1 MSVSLYPAFQF
12 RQLVFVLLLAAIIT
26 PQAGAVDIED
36 QPIQSASIIK
46 PNLMFI
52 LDDSGS
58 MVLTHMPDTANE
70 VTRNCYKNS
79 WYNTIYYNP
88 SIKYDPPKDA
98 LGASFPAQSFTSAER
113 NGFNT
118 AGANVNLSSSFIS
131 FYSVYFLGT
140 STQAAVPAYY
150 YVYNNATGTPPLP
163 TNGCKADANY
173 VKITVSST
181 SCATTYGR
189 TCPTGTDERVNFAN
203 WFSYYS
209 TRMLMMK
216 SGVSTAFS
224 SIGDK
229 YRVGFSSLWGNDY
242 DNNGPSFNFVPVSD
256 FDGTQ
261 KNTWYTRLYD
271 VREYNGTPLHAA
283 LTRAGNYYSG
293 TNPFG
298 SSPDP
303 VQYSCQKNFAILSTD
318 GYWNTQ
324 AGSGIN
330 PATYPGNWDR
340 TVPASMP
347 IKQGESA
354 YNSANTGLVEGA
366 IFPRPYYEGP
376 TVDTDSL
383 ADVAMKYWVSDLRTT
398 GANAPN
404 NVAVSASDPAYWQHM
419 NTITIGLGVDG
430 TLAYPS
436 ALTAIANG
444 TANWPNAAAD
454 SATAIDDLWHAAVN
468 GRGNYYKATDPT
480 SLSAGL
486 AGALRAITDASFFG
500 VGPSVSTNNLGISDN
515 TDFTQ
520 YFSSYKIIDWSGD
533 VQKFNVDRATGVKT
547 GTALWSASRQLDAQ
561 YPFGGSQW
569 QSRKIVTKT
578 PDGTTIDFAYAN
590 LDSTTDL
597 DTATAGL
604 QTQQSA
610 LCFKATP
617 TGLCVVNDTKVVDY
631 LRGDSTYEGD
641 YGITGKYFRNRKD
654 IAETTY
660 HKRNLLG
667 DIVNFAP
674 VYVAADY
681 REYLDSSDHDYSA
694 YQAMTLS
701 RAKTVYVGANDGM
714 VHALD
719 AANGNELWAY
729 IPSFLIRNEN
739 DTATPARENG
749 LRSLSYQD
757 NGDPS
762 FSHHFYVNGQSE
774 VGAVNFNHVG
784 TNVQGATGDWHTIL
798 VGGLGKGGKGY
809 FAIDVTNQT
818 TDPTTK
824 ILWEFPNA
832 TSPVTGQ
839 MGYSFGRPV
848 IAKTHQYGW
857 VVMLPSGYNNVDGK
871 GYVFVLNA
879 KTGAL
884 LETLDT
890 GVAAPGLAYIAP
902 YLPSYSNAYVEQV
915 YGGDLNGNLWRF
927 DFGATPLSPRVSKIF
942 TSSSATPITTE
953 PTIAIDGNTGNRWL
967 FLGTGQYLNA
977 ADRATTGTQYLVALR
992 DGSGSA
998 PASTTAATLTALT
1011 VVSDVLTGVAEPTVG
1026 WKVALNS
1033 GCATG
1038 TGGSQRVATAKPQA
1052 DLRTVLFSTMVPGDD
1067 PCSPGA
1073 CGYLYGL
1080 EYSTGK
1086 TRLNINGI
1094 AQASTYSSTGIASAS
1109 FMRSGKNASTPSMG
1123 GPVVQIVTG
1132 DGQVI
1137 NVGVETSNITSGTR
1151 HVGWRELLDN

>member
-1 MSVSLYPAFQF
+1 MSASLYPAFQI
-12 RQLVFVLLLAAIIT
+12 RQLVSVLLLAAIT
-26 PQAGAVDIED
+26 TQQASAVDIED

-58 MVLTHMPDTANE
+58 MGWNWMPDGATS
-70 VTRNCYKNS
+70 TSNCRKNF

-88 SIKYDPPKDA
+88 SIKYDPPKNA
-98 LGASFPAQSFTSAER
+98 LAASFPDQSFTSAETD
-113 NGFNT
+113 GFNPS
-118 AGANVNLSSSFIS
+118 GSNINLSNSFS
-131 FYSVYFLGT
+131 AAGESGT
-140 STQAAVPAYY
+140 AAYY
-150 YVYNNATGTPPLP
+150 YMYDNATGTPPAP
-163 TNGCKADANY
+163 TTACKSSSNY

-181 SCATTYGR
+181 SCNTSYGR
-189 TCPTGTDERVNFAN
+189 TCPAGADERVNFAN
-203 WFSYYS
+203 WYSYYR
-209 TRMLMMK
+209 TRLLMMK
-216 SGVSTAFS
+216 SGVATAFS

-229 YRVGFSSLWGNDY
+229 YRVGFSSLWGNDI
-242 DNNGPSFNFVPVSD
+242 DNNGPALNFIPISD

-261 KNTWYTRLYD
+261 KNAWYSRLYD
-271 VREYNGTPLHAA
+271 VRASSGTPLHTA
-283 LTRAGNYYSG
+283 LDRVGQYYSG
-293 TNPFG
+293 ATPFG
-298 SSPDP
+298 ASPDP

-318 GYWNTQ
+318 GYWNSQ
-324 AGSGIN
+324 SVF
-330 PATYPGNWDR
+330 PGNWDR

-347 IKQGESA
+347 IKQGESV
-354 YNSANTGLVEGA
+354 YSSTNTGLVEGA
-366 IFPRPYYEGP
+366 NFPRPYYEGP
-376 TVDTDSL
+376 TVDTSSL
-383 ADVAMKYWVSDLRTT
+383 ADVAMKYWVSDLRTA

-404 NVAVSASDPAYWQHM
+404 DVATSTSDPAYWQHM

-430 TLAYPS
+430 TLAYPT
-436 ALTAIANG
+436 ALADIISG
-444 TANWPNAAAD
+444 VANWPNAVAD

-468 GRGNYYKATDPT
+468 GRGNYYRATDPT
-480 SLSAGL
+480 SLSTGL
-486 AGALRAITDASFFG
+486 SGALRAITDASFFG
-500 VGPSVSTNNLGISDN
+500 VGPSVSTNNLGISDY

-547 GTALWSASRQLDAQ
+547 GAALWSASTRLDAQ
-561 YPFGGSQW
+561 YPYGGSQW
-569 QSRKIVTKT
+569 QTRKIVTKKPNGVT
-578 PDGTTIDFAYAN
+578 VDFTYAN
-590 LDSTTDL
+590 LDATTDL

-610 LCFKATP
+610 LCYKATP
-617 TGLCVVNDTKVVDY
+617 TGACVVNDTKVVDY

-641 YGITGKYFRNRKD
+641 YGVTGKFFRNRKN

-660 HKRNLLG
+660 YKRNLLG
-667 DIVNFAP
+667 GIVDFAP

-681 REYLDSSDHDYSA
+681 REYLDSTDHDYSA
-694 YQAMTLS
+694 YLAMTRS

-739 DTATPARENG
+739 DTAIPARENG
-749 LRSLSYQD
+749 LRALSYQD

-809 FAIDVTNQT
+809 FAIDVTTQA

-832 TSPVTGQ
+832 ASPVTGQ
-839 MGYSFGRPV
+839 MGYSFGRPI
-848 IAKTHQYGW
+848 IAKTAQYGW

-992 DGSGSA
+992 DGSESA
-998 PASTTAATLTALT
+998 PAAATPAATLASLT
-1011 VVSDVLTGVAEPTVG
+1011 VVSNVLTGVAEPAVG
-1026 WKVALNS
+1026 WKVALNA

-1052 DLRTVLFSTMVPGDD
+1052 DLRTVLFSTMIPGDD

-1086 TRLNINGI
+1086 TRLNNNGVP
-1094 AQASTYSSTGIASAS
+1094 QESVYSSTGIASAN
-1109 FMRSGKNASTPSMG
+1109 FMRTGKMATAPSMG
-1123 GPVVQIVTG
+1123 GPVVQILTG

-1137 NVGVETSNITSGTR
+1137 NIGVDTSNITSGTR